1 MDKDGIIEAL
11 NDFINQEYTSATE
24 ESVVLDD
31 IEVNREDFKY
41 LDPNNNHDLL
51 LKKRV
56 ETKIRDLQEK
66 INKGFFK
73 KLPYPSD
80 LYSKDLKTKIA
91 YLNETFQDNCHVCKS
106 GTLRLVPSG
115 KVWMCTNRCGG
126 KRWCTTDEI
135 ELLGVDIKRGQ
146 N

>member
-51 LKKRV
+51 LKKR
-56 ETKIRDLQEK
+56 
-66 INKGFFK
+66 
-73 KLPYPSD
+73 
-80 LYSKDLKTKIA
+80 
-91 YLNETFQDNCHVCKS
+91 
-106 GTLRLVPSG
+106 
-115 KVWMCTNRCGG
+115 
-126 KRWCTTDEI
+126 
-135 ELLGVDIKRGQ
+135 
-146 N
+146 

>member
-41 LDPNNNHDLL
+41 LDPNNNDDLL

-56 ETKIRDLQEK
+56 ETKIRHLQEK

-91 YLNETFQDNCHVCKS
+91 YLNENHVSECPKCKK
-106 GTLRLVPSG
+106 GLLKLVPSG
-115 KVWMCTNRCGG
+115 MQWDVL
-126 KRWCTTDEI
+126 TDAVLPFGLQPKKESF
-135 ELLGVDIKRGQ
+135 
-146 N
+146 

>member
-73 KLPYPSD
+73 NFLILQIYI
-80 LYSKDLKTKIA
+80 LKT
-91 YLNETFQDNCHVCKS
+91 
-106 GTLRLVPSG
+106 
-115 KVWMCTNRCGG
+115 
-126 KRWCTTDEI
+126 
-135 ELLGVDIKRGQ
+135 
-146 N
+146 

>member
-91 YLNETFQDNCHVCKS
+91 YLNENHSSECTTCNRGFLK
-106 GTLRLVPSG
+106 LVPSG
-115 KVWMCTNRCGG
+115 MQWRCTNRCGITI
-126 KRWCTTDEI
+126 WTTTE
-135 ELLGVDIKRGQ
+135 EREFLKVSP
-146 N
+146 NN